1 MLGKFLLGSRDW
13 QVSISNIHREANA
26 VGDRLAAYGH
36 KLSLGSH
43 YFEKASDVCMIPLWA
58 DFVGISFPC
67 RVKL

>member
-43 YFEKASDVCMIPLWA
+43 YFQKA
-58 DFVGISFPC
+58 FV
-67 RVKL
+67 